1 MRLAFEGRE
10 LELEPGESVLDCLD
24 RHQAGV
30 PSHCRNGVCQTCVMR
45 AEEGAVPAAAQQ
57 GLKETW
63 KARGWFLSCM
73 CRPAG
78 DMRISRCEG
87 ATQYAAQVLEVQQM
101 SSRVLRVR
109 LSRPSGF
116 DYAAGQ
122 FIQLSRPGDGL
133 MRPYSLASTPDEPF
147 LELHVAQLAQGR
159 LSGWLA
165 GAEGEQVTLRGP
177 YGECFYVN
185 EPVPRPLLLVGTGT
199 GLAPLYGVLRT
210 ALAAGHSAA
219 MRLFHGAADAE
230 GLYLWNALRDLA
242 GAHRHLEC
250 TGSVQAGA
258 AAPGMTLEPLQAL
271 VQQCGVP
278 LTEARIYICGNPD
291 FVRSLRKQLY
301 LAGTPLARIHADP
314 FLPPA
319 VPAHS

>member
-10 LELEPGESVLDCLD
+10 YELASGESVLDCLD

-30 PSHCRNGVCQTCVMR
+30 PSYCRNGVCQTCLMR
-45 AEEGAVPAAAQQ
+45 AEEGALPAAAQQ

-63 KARGWFLSCM
+63 KASGWFLSCM
-73 CRPAG
+73 CRPTG
-78 DMRISRCEG
+78 DMRVARCDG
-87 ATQYAAQVLEVQQM
+87 AGQFAAQVLGVQSL

-109 LSRPSGF
+109 LTRPAGF

-122 FIQLSRPGDGL
+122 FIQLSRSADGL

-147 LELHVAQLAQGR
+147 LELHVAQLPQGK

-165 GAEGEQVTLRGP
+165 SAAGAQVSLRGP
-177 YGECFYVN
+177 YGECFYVQ

-199 GLAPLYGVLRT
+199 GLAPLYGVLRS
-210 ALAAGHSAA
+210 ALAAGHGAA
-219 MRLFHGAADAE
+219 IRLMHGAADAE
-230 GLYLWNALRDLA
+230 GLYLWSVLHALA
-242 GAHRHLEC
+242 GTHPQLEC
-250 TGSVQAGA
+250 TGSVQAGV
-258 AAPGMTLEPLQAL
+258 AAPGISVEPLQAL
-271 VQQCGVP
+271 VQQCGLP
-278 LTEARIYICGNPD
+278 LAEARIYLCGNPD

-319 VPAHS
+319 NPSDS

>member
-1 MRLAFEGRE
+1 MHLAFEGRE
-10 LELEPGESVLDCLD
+10 YELASGESVLDCLD

-30 PSHCRNGVCQTCVMR
+30 PSYCRNGVCQTCLMR
-45 AEEGAVPAAAQQ
+45 VEEGTVSAVAQQ
-57 GLKETW
+57 GLKDTW
-63 KARGWFLSCM
+63 KASGWFLSCM

-78 DMRISRCEG
+78 DMRVARCDG
-87 ATQYAAQVLEVQQM
+87 AGEFAAQVLEVESL

-109 LSRPSGF
+109 LTRPEGF
-116 DYAAGQ
+116 DYSAGQ
-122 FIQLSRPGDGL
+122 FIQLSRSADGL

-147 LELHVAQLAQGR
+147 LELHVAQLPQGK

-165 GAEGEQVTLRGP
+165 SATGAQVSLRGP
-177 YGECFYVN
+177 YGECFYVQ
-185 EPVPRPLLLVGTGT
+185 ETVPRPLLLVGTGT
-199 GLAPLYGVLRT
+199 GLAPLYGVLRS

-219 MRLFHGAADAE
+219 IRLMHGAADAE
-230 GLYLWNALRDLA
+230 GLYLWSALRALA
-242 GAHRHLEC
+242 GRHRQLEC

-258 AAPGMTLEPLQAL
+258 AADGMSAEPLQAL
-271 VQQCGVP
+271 VQQSSLP
-278 LTEARIYICGNPD
+278 LAEARIYLCGNPD

-319 VPAHS
+319 NPSDS